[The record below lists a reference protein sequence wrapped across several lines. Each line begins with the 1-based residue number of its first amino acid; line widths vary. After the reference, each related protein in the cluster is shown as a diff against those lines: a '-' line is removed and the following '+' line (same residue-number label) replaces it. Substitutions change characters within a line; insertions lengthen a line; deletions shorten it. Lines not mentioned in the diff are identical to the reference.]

1 MSTAS
6 AHQPAADSPTTAATP
21 SPTTA
26 APTTAA
32 PTTAPTTA
40 SAAQPA
46 PASALPSLSRDPLW
60 PRAGSWASPDT
71 DPTDSPIDLGII
83 GIPTSRTSLSA
94 TNAHLTPAAVRGALM
109 RYSDHA
115 VAPGEPGARGT
126 ELDVVLGESLT
137 IRDAGD
143 VADPDTEAGEIAAAQ
158 AVRALA
164 ERARLVVALGGDNAL
179 TVPAAL
185 GIAGEDLATAG
196 LITLDAHHDLRD
208 GRSNG
213 SPVRRLVEAG
223 LDPSRIVQIGI
234 ADFANSRAY
243 RDRARAWGITVIHRD
258 ELFSRPLGDIVAEA
272 LEVAGAGG
280 GPIHVDLDVDVCDRS
295 VAPGC
300 PASIPGG
307 IQAHE
312 LRMATRLLAADPRVR
327 GIDIAEVD
335 VTADAPDGRTV
346 RLAALCVL
354 EAAAGLAAR
363 P

>member
-1 MSTAS
+1 M
-6 AHQPAADSPTTAATP
+6 
-21 SPTTA
+21 
-26 APTTAA
+26 
-32 PTTAPTTA
+32 TAPT
-40 SAAQPA
+40 SNAARP
-46 PASALPSLSRDPLW
+46 LPHDPNW
-60 PRAGSWASPDT
+60 PRAGSWPAPGSDASGSAAPNAAAPDAH
-71 DPTDSPIDLGII
+71 IDLVII
-83 GIPTSRTSLSA
+83 GIPTSRTSLSP
-94 TNAHLTPAAVRGALM
+94 TNAHLTPAAVREALR
-109 RYSDHA
+109 RYSDHT
-115 VAPGEPGARGT
+115 VAAGTPGGRGT
-126 ELDVVLGESLT
+126 ELETVLGEALT

-143 VADPDTEAGEIAAAQ
+143 VADPDTEDGEVAAAA
-158 AVRALA
+158 AVRELA
-164 ERARLVVALGGDNAL
+164 ARSELIVALGGDNAL

-185 GIAGEDLATAG
+185 GVAGDKLATAG

-223 LDPSRIVQIGI
+223 LDPRRIVQIGI

-243 RDRARAWGITVIHRD
+243 RERAKEWGITVIHRD
-258 ELFSRPLGDIVAEA
+258 ELFTRPLAEIVAEA
-272 LEVAGAGG
+272 LEIAGAGG

-312 LRMATRLLAADPRVR
+312 LRAFARMFAADARVR

-335 VTADAPDGRTV
+335 ASADTPDARTV

-354 EAAAGLAAR
+354 EAAAGLSER
-363 P
+363 LGRG